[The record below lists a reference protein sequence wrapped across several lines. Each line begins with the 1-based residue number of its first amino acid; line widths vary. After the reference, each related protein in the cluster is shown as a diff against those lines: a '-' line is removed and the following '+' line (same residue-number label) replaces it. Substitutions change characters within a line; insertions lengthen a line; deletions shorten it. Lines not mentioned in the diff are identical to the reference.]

1 MANSRNGGA
10 GKRPCRSLF
19 CADLCRTKAFGEHA
33 AVHSVIVT
41 VPVLI
46 ALAGILAVTVLA
58 VQANAA
64 QRNAR
69 RTLLDNCAGLLDQSV
84 IQHGGD
90 DYPRLDGLHSG
101 LRIQAELISDNM
113 TIRRLPQLWLS
124 ITRIEP
130 CNGLPEF
137 GVLVRPAG
145 TEFYALTPNMARRLD
160 RPQGWPEE
168 VMVRG
173 SGPASQNL
181 LTGASPT
188 VGRILADGKVKE
200 IAVSASGL
208 RIVWQASEGRR
219 GEYLLLRQATFDD
232 ASVSADDF
240 RTRLSELN
248 DLSRAI
254 DASWK
259 GPQT

>member
-1 MANSRNGGA
+1 
-10 GKRPCRSLF
+10 
-19 CADLCRTKAFGEHA
+19 
-33 AVHSVIVT
+33 VIVNA
-41 VPVLI
+41 PVLI
-46 ALAGILAVTVLA
+46 ALAGILAVAVLA
-58 VQANAA
+58 LQAHSA
-64 QRNAR
+64 QRHAR
-69 RTLLDNCAGLLDQSV
+69 RTLLDDCAGLLDQSV

-90 DYPRLDGLHSG
+90 DYPRIDGLHNG
-101 LRIQAELISDNM
+101 KRIRAELIPDSM

-124 ITRIEP
+124 ITKVEP
-130 CNGLPEF
+130 RKDLPEF

-160 RPQGWPEE
+160 SPQGWPEE

-173 SGPASQNL
+173 SGPASQDF
-181 LTGASPT
+181 LTVASLT

-200 IAVSASGL
+200 ITVTASGL
-208 RIVWQASEGRR
+208 RIIWQASEGRR

-232 ASVSADDF
+232 ASVSPSDF
-240 RTRLSELN
+240 RQRLTELD
-248 DLSRAI
+248 DLSSTI

>member
-1 MANSRNGGA
+1 
-10 GKRPCRSLF
+10 
-19 CADLCRTKAFGEHA
+19 
-33 AVHSVIVT
+33 VIVT
-41 VPVLI
+41 VPALI

-58 VQANAA
+58 LQAHAA
-64 QRNAR
+64 QRNTR
-69 RTLLDNCAGLLDQSV
+69 RTLLNDCAGLLDQSV

-90 DYPRLDGLHSG
+90 DYPRLDGTHK
-101 LRIQAELISDNM
+101 LIPDSM

-124 ITRIEP
+124 ITKVETRKDI
-130 CNGLPEF
+130 PEF

-160 RPQGWPEE
+160 SPQGWPEE

-181 LTGASPT
+181 LANTSP
-188 VGRILADGKVKE
+188 VIGRILTDGKVKE
-200 IAVSASGL
+200 IAVTASGS
-208 RIVWQASEGRR
+208 RIIWQASEGRR

-232 ASVSADDF
+232 ASVSPSDF
-240 RTRLSELN
+240 RQRLTELD
-248 DLSRAI
+248 DLSSAI